1 MKRSLGSSPIG
12 QLRVNFTSGAEAGST
27 RHGSG
32 EANVKAMGGILPYAV
47 VLAVLGG
54 VTWWL
59 LSRDMAAGPWLLAAV
74 LIGHGVVHTM
84 FAISPAATAGGP
96 EWPFDIAKSWAV
108 TGAGLDLNVV
118 RAVGA
123 VLIVIVAGGFALAA
137 LSTVGLVVPAGWW
150 PAAVGGSA
158 VTSVVVLVLFF
169 NPQLVL
175 GIGID
180 AVLLWAV
187 ATSVWAP
194 ATV

>member
-1 MKRSLGSSPIG
+1 MALARFGPA
-12 QLRVNFTSGAEAGST
+12 AEPQPHDGPNGIDPA
-27 RHGSG
+27 RSG
-32 EANVKAMGGILPYAV
+32 EANVKAMVGILPYAV

-59 LSRDMAAGPWLLAAV
+59 LSRNMAAGPWLLAAV

-96 EWPFDIAKSWAV
+96 EWPFDMARSWVV
-108 TGAGLDLNVV
+108 TGAGVDPSVV
-118 RAVGA
+118 HTIGMA
-123 VLIVIVAGGFALAA
+123 LIVIVAGGFALAA

-150 PAAVGGSA
+150 QGAVAGSA
-158 VTSVVVLVLFF
+158 ATSLVVLVLFF

-180 AVLLWAV
+180 ALLLGAV
-187 ATSVWAP
+187 ATRAWAP
-194 ATV
+194 A

>member
-1 MKRSLGSSPIG
+1 
-12 QLRVNFTSGAEAGST
+12 
-27 RHGSG
+27 
-32 EANVKAMGGILPYAV
+32 MGGFLIYAV
-47 VLAVLGG
+47 VLAVVGG
-54 VTWWL
+54 ATWWL
-59 LSRDMAAGPWLLAAV
+59 MSQDMAAGPWLLAAV

-84 FAISPAATAGGP
+84 FAISPAATSGGP
-96 EWPFDIAKSWAV
+96 EWPFDVARSWAV

-123 VLIVIVAGGFALAA
+123 VLIAVVVGGFALAA

-158 VTSVVVLVLFF
+158 VVSIVVLVLFF

-187 ATSVWAP
+187 ATKAWVP
-194 ATV
+194 A